1 MGYATSGVGVSSV
14 KVGYPRALLY
24 YKYFPLWE
32 TFLRE
37 LGAEPVPSVP
47 TNNRILSAG
56 TVAAESELC
65 LPVKVF
71 YGHLLDLKDK
81 VEAILIPR
89 VVAVEKSAFTCPKFL
104 GLPDLALATGTEL
117 PPILAPTIDA
127 RLNRRE
133 QWASIYEVGGMFT
146 DNKWKIR
153 RAYKSGLRS
162 LHQYH
167 EKLLSGLTPLDILD
181 GDTTAPFAG
190 QATAGVKIA
199 IAGHAYNIFDTHT
212 SMNLVKRLRRMDADV
227 VTADAL
233 PESVL
238 RREANTLPKRLF
250 WTYEADV
257 VGSVL
262 HWARNHEVDGIIYVL
277 SFACGP
283 DSLIQTLLEHELRQM
298 GATVPMMSLV
308 MDEHAAEAGFITRVE
323 AFVDMIRR
331 RKAQMKRQAAC

>member
-1 MGYATSGVGVSSV
+1 MSTM
-14 KVGYPRALLY
+14 KIGYPRALLY

-37 LGAEPVPSVP
+37 LGAEPVPSLP

-89 VVAVEKSAFTCPKFL
+89 VVAVEKNAFTCPKFL
-104 GLPDLALATGTEL
+104 GLPDLALAAGTEL

-127 RLNRRE
+127 RLKRRE
-133 QWASIYEVGGMFT
+133 QWSSVYGVGEMFT
-146 DNKWKIR
+146 DNRRKIR

-162 LHQYH
+162 LNEYH
-167 EKLLSGLTPLDILD
+167 DKLLSGLTPLDILD
-181 GDTTAPFAG
+181 GNVTERSAERGA
-190 QATAGVKIA
+190 AGVKIA

-212 SMNLVKRLRRMDADV
+212 SMNLVRRLRQMGADV
-227 VTADAL
+227 VTADSL
-233 PESVL
+233 PERVL

-262 HWARNHEVDGIIYVL
+262 HWAREHDVDGIIYVL

-283 DSLIQTLLEHELRQM
+283 DSLIQTLLEHELRKM

-323 AFVDMIRR
+323 AFVDMIKR
-331 RKAQMKRQAAC
+331 RKSQMKRQAAC

>member
-1 MGYATSGVGVSSV
+1 MSTM
-14 KVGYPRALLY
+14 KIGYPRALLY

-32 TFLRE
+32 TFLTE

-89 VVAVEKSAFTCPKFL
+89 VVAVEKDAFTCPKFL
-104 GLPDLALATGTEL
+104 GLPDLALASGAEL
-117 PPILAPTIDA
+117 PPILAPTIDK
-127 RLNRRE
+127 RLKRRE
-133 QWASIYEVGGMFT
+133 QWASIYEVGEMFT
-146 DNKWKIR
+146 DNRRKIR
-153 RAYKSGLRS
+153 RAYKSGLRN
-162 LHQYH
+162 LHEYH
-167 EKLLSGLTPLDILD
+167 DKLLSGLTPLDILD
-181 GDTTAPFAG
+181 GDIAEPSADR
-190 QATAGVKIA
+190 ATAGVKIA

-212 SMNLVKRLRRMDADV
+212 SMNLVKRLRHMGADV
-227 VTADAL
+227 VTADAI
-233 PESVL
+233 PGRVL
-238 RREANTLPKRLF
+238 RREADTLPKRLF

-262 HWARNHEVDGIIYVL
+262 HWARDHDVDGIIYVL

-283 DSLIQTLLEHELRQM
+283 DSLIQTLLEHELRKM
-298 GATVPMMSLV
+298 GSTVPMMSLV
-308 MDEHAAEAGFITRVE
+308 MDEHAAEAGFVTRVE
-323 AFVDMIRR
+323 AFVDMIAR
-331 RKAQMKRQAAC
+331 RKAQLKRQAAC